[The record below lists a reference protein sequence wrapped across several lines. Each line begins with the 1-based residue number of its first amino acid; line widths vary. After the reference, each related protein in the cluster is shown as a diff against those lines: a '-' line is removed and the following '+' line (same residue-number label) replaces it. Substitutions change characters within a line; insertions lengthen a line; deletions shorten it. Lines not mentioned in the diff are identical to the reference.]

1 MDGHFKGQKDTAR
14 IVFLYYKSSCLKNL
28 HKQDVNAKQK
38 CRSFTLASEN
48 IKSHEALGNQAGHQT
63 DLPRD
68 LSASPG
74 NKRCFSF
81 KHGGRDA
88 GWEETVAKN
97 PGACRLC
104 EPLDLQGGQT
114 RPLPRCNRGVP
125 QVKPPGPARHPRG
138 YHSLGS
144 CGGLPGAR
152 GELPGPRR
160 PPEGTGAAAEGSRG
174 PRGASS
180 GRLGEGGPGP
190 RSASPTHP
198 GLWPSVKAS

>member
-1 MDGHFKGQKDTAR
+1 M
-14 IVFLYYKSSCLKNL
+14 
-28 HKQDVNAKQK
+28 
-38 CRSFTLASEN
+38 
-48 IKSHEALGNQAGHQT
+48 
-63 DLPRD
+63 
-68 LSASPG
+68 
-74 NKRCFSF
+74 
-81 KHGGRDA
+81 
-88 GWEETVAKN
+88 AKN

-104 EPLDLQGGQT
+104 EPPDLQEGQT
-114 RPLPRCNRGVP
+114 RPLPRYNRGVP

-160 PPEGTGAAAEGSRG
+160 PPEAIGAAAEGSRG

-190 RSASPTHP
+190 PQRLTNAPRPWALRESLLKAVCSQGAQPARSAPTSSEELRSISYTPPKWLLSQAHRCRP
-198 GLWPSVKAS
+198 LPAAFTGSWLRPVLLSHLAAL